1 LRKTDAFR
9 RLPSRAFRPFFA
21 ASRFRQETQKTD
33 VAKRRFRV
41 RRQTP
46 TWGKR
51 RQFNGGNFRKISL
64 ERAAPT
70 VKVDATILF

>member
-1 LRKTDAFR
+1 VFSTAPPPIFR
-9 RLPSRAFRPFFA
+9 LFA
-21 ASRFRQETQKTD
+21 PRQETQKTD

-46 TWGKR
+46 TWGMR